1 MFFTKDKSSDIGLE
15 EKNMYCLRSCLR
27 LKNML
32 NVMEIGVQHSIFQ
45 KEKERSSMSSKL
57 IKIINKSSISVNFW
71 IILMLLWRYKIE
83 TH

>member
-45 KEKERSSMSSKL
+45 KEKERSSTSSKL